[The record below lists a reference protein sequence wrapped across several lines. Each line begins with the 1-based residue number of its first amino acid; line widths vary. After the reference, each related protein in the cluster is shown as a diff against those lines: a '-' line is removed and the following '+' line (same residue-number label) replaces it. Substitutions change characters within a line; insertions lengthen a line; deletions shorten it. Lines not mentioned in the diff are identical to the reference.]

1 MLGLSLQGLLPNHR
15 QKDKSTCH
23 LSHNKTE
30 TVDVR
35 KRWSSGKN
43 ASISGSL
50 KKVSYYLSDKL
61 FFLFS
66 NLEDHCFT
74 MLC

>member
-23 LSHNKTE
+23 LSHNKTG